1 MFAAGGK
8 SKIKTLQS
16 IGRGLR
22 THENKTILTLI
33 DIVDDLVYGKA
44 HYNKRKEF
52 YALEKIKITE
62 KNITESSSD

>member
-22 THENKTILTLI
+22 VHENKDILTLV
-33 DIVDDLVYGKA
+33 DIVDDLIYGNK
-44 HYNKRKEF
+44 HYDKRKEF
-52 YALEKIKITE
+52 YELEQIKITE
-62 KNITESSSD
+62 KTIIES

>member
-22 THENKTILTLI
+22 VHENKDILTII
-33 DIVDDLVYGKA
+33 DIVDELIYGGK
-44 HYNKRKEF
+44 HYEKRKEF
-52 YALEKIKITE
+52 YALEQIKITE
-62 KNITESSSD
+62 KTITES

>member
-22 THENKTILTLI
+22 THENKSILTLI
-33 DIVDDLVYGKA
+33 DIVDDLIYGKA
-44 HYNKRKEF
+44 HYDKRKNF

-62 KNITESSSD
+62 KTITEAASS